1 MRPFKFVHCADL
13 HLGTPFR
20 GLSELSPDLG
30 KELSKSTYTAFDN
43 IVQLAVTEKVDC
55 VLIAGDVYDSEDRS
69 LKAQLKFRD
78 NLARLSEEGIH
89 TYIAHG
95 NHDPLSG
102 WAAKL
107 ELPERVFVFPGDK
120 VGSIPFQNGDE
131 TIAIFYGMSFP
142 KREIHENL
150 SLKFTPEKENVPH
163 VGILHTN
170 VGASTGHDS
179 YAPCNTEDLVKS
191 GMDYWALGHVHQGGI
206 LRPSKP
212 AIVYSGC
219 SQSRSP
225 RETGAK
231 GCYLIT
237 LEFGSDPVIKF
248 VPTDV
253 VRYVLLS
260 LDIAALPTLD
270 QITDSI
276 IRKCMDISGESD
288 ERGLIVRLSLKG
300 RTELHSQLKR
310 PNSISAILENVREQ
324 LADKEPFVWLE
335 SLHLET
341 AGTYDLDS
349 LKKGDDF
356 IADIIALFDKL
367 ETPESGDR
375 IELRESLETLFG
387 AWQGNGLLDQLS
399 DEELITLGRDAK

>member
-1 MRPFKFVHCADL
+1 M
-13 HLGTPFR
+13 
-20 GLSELSPDLG
+20 
-30 KELSKSTYTAFDN
+30 
-43 IVQLAVTEKVDC
+43 
-55 VLIAGDVYDSEDRS
+55 LIAGDIYDSEDRS
-69 LKAQLKFRD
+69 LKAQLKFKD

-89 TYIAHG
+89 TYISHG

-120 VGSIPFQNGDE
+120 VESIPFQDGDE
-131 TIAIFYGMSFP
+131 TIAILSGISFP
-142 KREIHENL
+142 KRDIYENL
-150 SLKFTPEKENVPH
+150 SLQFAPEKEKVPH

-170 VGASTGHDS
+170 VGASTGHEP
-179 YAPCNTEDLVKS
+179 YAPCNIEDLGKS
-191 GMDYWALGHVHQGGI
+191 GMDYWALGHVHHGDI
-206 LRPSKP
+206 LRHSGP

-231 GCYLIT
+231 GCYLVT
-237 LEFGSDPVIKF
+237 LEYDSDPVIKF

-253 VRYVLLS
+253 FRYVLVS
-260 LDIAALPTLD
+260 LDITAFPTID
-270 QITDSI
+270 QVADSI
-276 IRKCMDISGESD
+276 IRKCVDISEESD
-288 ERGLIVRLSLKG
+288 ERGLIVRLSLTG
-300 RTELHSQLKR
+300 RTELQSQLKR
-310 PNSISAILENVREQ
+310 SNSISDIRENVREQ

-341 AGTYDLDS
+341 TGTYDLDS

-356 IADIIALFDKL
+356 IADIIAVFDKL
-367 ETPESGDR
+367 EAPENGDWE
-375 IELRESLETLFG
+375 ELRESFETLFS

-399 DEELITLGRDAK
+399 DEELVELAREAKRNILDLLTEES